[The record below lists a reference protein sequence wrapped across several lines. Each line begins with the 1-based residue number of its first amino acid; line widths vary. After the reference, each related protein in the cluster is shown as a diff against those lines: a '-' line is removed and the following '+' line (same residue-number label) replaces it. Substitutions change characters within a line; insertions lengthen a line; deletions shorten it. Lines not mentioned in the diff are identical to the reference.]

1 MCGLVVSISRN
12 KDLSLTL
19 TEQML
24 AAVNHRGPDYSG
36 TFIVPDIDENKKAKQ
51 GLSWATLGHNRLAI
65 IDVSDRNSQPMVSN
79 CKRYSIVFNGE
90 IYNFKE
96 LRFELEKLG
105 AQFRTS
111 GDSEVLMLALIYW
124 GKEALARLQGMFAFV
139 FVDHLSHS
147 ILAGRDRYGI
157 KPLYYWSDGEHL
169 HFASEIKQFTVH
181 PKWQARLENS
191 KALDFLLFGL
201 TDIDR
206 NTMFQGVH
214 HVLPGTILVSSQNI
228 APNFT
233 VEKWWNPKRTIFSG
247 TFEEAVE
254 EYESRFRRSL
264 SLHLRSDVEI
274 ASCLSGGLDSSAIVG
289 SAARWFPQGEHHHQT
304 FTAVSENS
312 KIDERQY
319 ARSLNAFAGT
329 IGTEI
334 LPSPEKLWMDF
345 DRLTWHQD
353 EPFGSTSIFAQWCV
367 FEKMKEKGVKV
378 ALDGQGAD
386 EQLCGYDNFISLK
399 VLNDLEHGRIM
410 RAITNTRRFSNS
422 GRTSMAH
429 LLMMGAYRY
438 LPESLKRYGGQK
450 MGLASMNANNWIAQN
465 YFDSFANKDPFLIN
479 DRHPKNARHLSWDM
493 VDRVNLPMLLRFE
506 DRNSMAFG
514 IEARVPFVDHELME
528 FALSLPDD
536 FLIRKGQTKAVLRS
550 AVQGNLPI
558 DVRERR
564 DKIGFQTAESE
575 WFKQN
580 PERVIAQVRSYAER
594 ATGVLSPDIVNIVSN
609 QMSHAAM
616 QSPVPW
622 RTLSFLNWMKVFDVH
637 V

>member
-24 AAVNHRGPDYSG
+24 AVVNHRGPDYSG
-36 TFIVPDIDENKKAKQ
+36 TFIVPDIDENKEGKQ
-51 GLSWATLGHNRLAI
+51 GLSWVTLGHNRLAI
-65 IDVSDRNSQPMVSN
+65 IDVSERNSQPMVSN

-111 GDSEVLMLALIYW
+111 GDSEILMLALIYW

-139 FVDHLSHS
+139 FVDHLSLS

-181 PKWQARLENS
+181 PKWKARLENS
-191 KALDFLLFGL
+191 KAVDFLLFGL
-201 TDIDR
+201 TDIDK
-206 NTMFQGVH
+206 NTMFHGVH

-228 APNFT
+228 APNFR
-233 VEKWWNPKRTIFSG
+233 VEKWWNPKRTMFSG

-289 SAARWFPQGEHHHQT
+289 SAARWFPQGEYHHQT

-329 IGTEI
+329 MGTEI
-334 LPSPEKLWMDF
+334 LPNPEKLWMDF

-367 FEKMKEKGVKV
+367 FEKMKERGIKV

-386 EQLCGYDNFISLK
+386 EQLGGYNSFISLK
-399 VLNDLEHGRIM
+399 ILSDFERGRMLRVLGNTRKFLKSGRI
-410 RAITNTRRFSNS
+410 SPS
-422 GRTSMAH
+422 Q
-429 LLMMGAYRY
+429 LLMAGAYRY
-438 LPESLKRYGGQK
+438 LPESIKQFGGHIL
-450 MGLASMNANNWIAQN
+450 GAASKNAQN
-465 YFDSFANKDPFLIN
+465 WVVPSFVESFAGSDPFLIN
-479 DRHPKNARHLSWDM
+479 GQHPQSVRQLSWDM
-493 VDRVNLPMLLRFE
+493 VDRINLPMLLRFE

-514 IEARVPFVDHELME
+514 VEARVPFVDHELME
-528 FALSLPDD
+528 FALSLPED
-536 FLIRKGQTKAVLRS
+536 FLIRKGQTKAILRE
-550 AVQGNLPI
+550 AVNENVPR
-558 DVRERR
+558 DVSERR

-575 WFKQN
+575 WLKRN
-580 PERVIAQVRSYAER
+580 TEKVDSMVRSGIELVPGVFSR
-594 ATGVLSPDIVNIVSN
+594 DIATIVSN
-609 QMSHAAM
+609 HLLDETKPS
-616 QSPVPW
+616 SVPW
-622 RTLSFLNWMKVFDVH
+622 RVLSFLNWVKVFDVC